1 MKVYCIHETLRIKM
15 NLKVHCIND
24 TPCIKMNLKVYCIHN
39 TSCIKMYLKVYW
51 IKMNLN
57 VLCTVYIHD
66 TPCIKMN
73 LRCTVSRWTWRC
85 ATRYILY
92 QDELEG
98 VLYTWYILYQDELE
112 GVLYTRIDID
122 FLTTYMLYRGSK
134 PSIWQSGT
142 VGLTRLRNSGII
154 NLVKNHIFCT
164 LKLNITLLIGC
175 RLNTISWIL

>member
-1 MKVYCIHETLRIKM
+1 MRCTVYIH
-15 NLKVHCIND
+15 D
-24 TPCIKMNLKVYCIHN
+24 
-39 TSCIKMYLKVYW
+39 TSCIKMSLKV
-51 IKMNLN
+51 
-57 VLCTVYIHD
+57 CCIHD

-73 LRCTVSRWTWRC
+73 MKVYCIHTWY
-85 ATRYILY
+85 TMYPDELEGVLYTWYTLYPDELEGVLYTWYILY

-142 VGLTRLRNSGII
+142 VGLTRLRNSGIV
-154 NLVKNHIFCT
+154 NLVKNRIFCT

-175 RLNTISWIL
+175 RLNTISRILWH